1 MNRHQCLKRAAECV
15 RLAEVESDL
24 ELKTYLTKLALSWTR
39 AAEETDKL
47 KGAPRSPSSTA
58 LASHAV

>member
-1 MNRHQCLKRAAECV
+1 
-15 RLAEVESDL
+15 LAEVESDL

-39 AAEETDKL
+39 AAEDTVKL